1 MVVTGLSPL
10 GSTAF
15 DTAFPETAFPETAL
29 PETATPDMAPLVPLF
44 APYCGGIAQQS
55 DLLKAL
61 GFLAQGSWQGVRQLE
76 GGRTHPYHLEWHG
89 ESAPLEMLR
98 CKLLFPAMPE
108 LGYRFSL
115 QAHQLVLW
123 MVQIEGEDLPQ
134 AFWRWLLLGQSMAGE
149 A

>member
-15 DTAFPETAFPETAL
+15 DTAAPGKAPAG
-29 PETATPDMAPLVPLF
+29 MAPLVPLF
-44 APYCGGIAQQS
+44 APYCGGMAKQS
-55 DLLKAL
+55 ELLQAL
-61 GFLAQGSWQGVRQLE
+61 GSLAQGSWQGARQLE
-76 GGRTHPYHLEWHG
+76 GGRSHPYRLEWQG

-98 CKLLFPAMPE
+98 CQLLFPALPE

-115 QAHQLVLW
+115 PAHQLVLW
-123 MVQIEGEDLPQ
+123 LVQSEGDDLPQ
-134 AFWRWLLLGQSMAGE
+134 AFWRWLLLGQPVAGE

>member
-15 DTAFPETAFPETAL
+15 DTAAPG
-29 PETATPDMAPLVPLF
+29 MAPLVPLF
-44 APYCGGIAQQS
+44 APYCGGMAKQS
-55 DLLKAL
+55 ELLQAL
-61 GFLAQGSWQGVRQLE
+61 GSLAQGSWQGARQLE
-76 GGRTHPYHLEWHG
+76 GGRSHPYRLEWQG

-98 CKLLFPAMPE
+98 CQLLFPALPE

-115 QAHQLVLW
+115 PAHQLVLW
-123 MVQIEGEDLPQ
+123 LVQSEGDDLPQ
-134 AFWRWLLLGQSMAGE
+134 AFWRWLLLGQPMAGE

>member
-15 DTAFPETAFPETAL
+15 DTAAPGKAPAG
-29 PETATPDMAPLVPLF
+29 MAPLVPLF
-44 APYCGGIAQQS
+44 APYCGGMAKQS
-55 DLLKAL
+55 ELLQAL
-61 GFLAQGSWQGVRQLE
+61 GSLAQGSWQGAHQLE
-76 GGRTHPYHLEWHG
+76 GGRSHPYRLEWQG

-98 CKLLFPAMPE
+98 CQLLFPALPE

-115 QAHQLVLW
+115 PAHQLVLW
-123 MVQIEGEDLPQ
+123 LVQSEGDDLPQ
-134 AFWRWLLLGQSMAGE
+134 AFWRWLLLGQPMAGE

>member
-15 DTAFPETAFPETAL
+15 DPAPLDPAPPETAP
-29 PETATPDMAPLVPLF
+29 PDIAHLVPLF
-44 APYCGGIAQQS
+44 APYCGGIAQQN

-61 GFLAQGSWQGVRQLE
+61 GSLAQGSWQGARQLE
-76 GGRTHPYHLEWHG
+76 GGRTHPYLLEWQG
-89 ESAPLEMLR
+89 ESAPLEVLR
-98 CKLLFPAMPE
+98 CQLLFPALPE
-108 LGYRFSL
+108 LGYHFSL
-115 QAHQLVLW
+115 PAHQLVLVL
-123 MVQIEGEDLPQ
+123 VQIEGDDLPQ

>member
-55 DLLKAL
+55 DLLKVL
-61 GFLAQGSWQGVRQLE
+61 
-76 GGRTHPYHLEWHG
+76 
-89 ESAPLEMLR
+89 
-98 CKLLFPAMPE
+98 LLFTVANFE
-108 LGYRFSL
+108 CQLARLGPSHLSGR
-115 QAHQLVLW
+115 
-123 MVQIEGEDLPQ
+123 IKN
-134 AFWRWLLLGQSMAGE
+134 
-149 A
+149 

>member
-15 DTAFPETAFPETAL
+15 DTAAPGKAPAG
-29 PETATPDMAPLVPLF
+29 MAPLVPLF
-44 APYCGGIAQQS
+44 APYCGGMAKQS
-55 DLLKAL
+55 DLLQAL
-61 GFLAQGSWQGVRQLE
+61 GSLAQGSWQGARQLE
-76 GGRTHPYHLEWHG
+76 GGRSHPYRLEWQG

-98 CKLLFPAMPE
+98 CQLLFPALPE

-115 QAHQLVLW
+115 PAHQLVLW
-123 MVQIEGEDLPQ
+123 LVQSEGDDLPQ
-134 AFWRWLLLGQSMAGE
+134 AFWRWLLLGQPMAGE

>member
-15 DTAFPETAFPETAL
+15 DTAAPGKAPAG
-29 PETATPDMAPLVPLF
+29 MAPLVPLF
-44 APYCGGIAQQS
+44 APYCGGMAKQS
-55 DLLKAL
+55 ELLQAL
-61 GFLAQGSWQGVRQLE
+61 GSLAQGSWQGARQLE
-76 GGRTHPYHLEWHG
+76 GGRSHPYRLDWEG

-98 CKLLFPAMPE
+98 CQLLFPAMPE

-115 QAHQLVLW
+115 PAHQLVLW
-123 MVQIEGEDLPQ
+123 LVQSEGDDLPQ

>member
-15 DTAFPETAFPETAL
+15 DTAAPGKAPAG
-29 PETATPDMAPLVPLF
+29 MAPLVPLF
-44 APYCGGIAQQS
+44 APYCGGMAKQS
-55 DLLKAL
+55 ELLQAL
-61 GFLAQGSWQGVRQLE
+61 GSLAQGSWQGARQLE
-76 GGRTHPYHLEWHG
+76 GGRSHPYRLEWQG

-98 CKLLFPAMPE
+98 CQLLFPALPE

-115 QAHQLVLW
+115 PAHQLVLW
-123 MVQIEGEDLPQ
+123 LVQSEGDDLPQ
-134 AFWRWLLLGQSMAGE
+134 AFWRWLLLGQPMAGE

>member
-15 DTAFPETAFPETAL
+15 DTAAPGKAPAG
-29 PETATPDMAPLVPLF
+29 MAPLVPLF
-44 APYCGGIAQQS
+44 APYCGGMAKQS
-55 DLLKAL
+55 ELLQAL
-61 GFLAQGSWQGVRQLE
+61 GSLAQGSWQGARQLE
-76 GGRTHPYHLEWHG
+76 GGRSHPYRLEWQG

-98 CKLLFPAMPE
+98 CQLLFPALPE

-115 QAHQLVLW
+115 PAHQLVLW
-123 MVQIEGEDLPQ
+123 LVQSEGDDLPQ

>member
-15 DTAFPETAFPETAL
+15 DTAAPGKAPAG
-29 PETATPDMAPLVPLF
+29 MAPLVPLF
-44 APYCGGIAQQS
+44 APYCGGMAKQS
-55 DLLKAL
+55 ELLQAL
-61 GFLAQGSWQGVRQLE
+61 GSLAQGSWQGARQLE
-76 GGRTHPYHLEWHG
+76 GGRTHPYRLEWQG

-98 CKLLFPAMPE
+98 CQLLFPALPE
-108 LGYRFSL
+108 LVYRFSL
-115 QAHQLVLW
+115 PAHQLVLW
-123 MVQIEGEDLPQ
+123 LVQSEGDDLPQ

>member
-15 DTAFPETAFPETAL
+15 DTVPPGTVP
-29 PETATPDMAPLVPLF
+29 PGTATPDMAPLVPLF
-44 APYCGGIAQQS
+44 APYCGGMAQQS

-61 GFLAQGSWQGVRQLE
+61 GSVAQGSWQGARQLE
-76 GGRTHPYHLEWHG
+76 GGRSHPYRLEWQG

-98 CKLLFPAMPE
+98 CQLLFPAMPE
-108 LGYRFSL
+108 FGYRFSL
-115 QAHQLVLW
+115 PAHRLVLW
-123 MVQIEGEDLPQ
+123 LVQIEGDDLPQ
-134 AFWRWLLLGQSMAGE
+134 DFWRWLLLGQSMAGE

>member
-10 GSTAF
+10 GSTAV
-15 DTAFPETAFPETAL
+15 
-29 PETATPDMAPLVPLF
+29 DMAPLVPLF
-44 APYCGGIAQQS
+44 APYCGGMAQQR

-61 GFLAQGSWQGVRQLE
+61 GSLAQGSWQGVRQLE
-76 GGRTHPYHLEWHG
+76 GGRSHPYWLEWQG

-98 CKLLFPAMPE
+98 CQLLFPAMPE

-115 QAHQLVLW
+115 PAHQLVLW
-123 MVQIEGEDLPQ
+123 LLQREGDDLPQ
-134 AFWRWLLLGQSMAGE
+134 EFWRWLLLGQSRAGE

>member
-15 DTAFPETAFPETAL
+15 DTAAPGKAPAG
-29 PETATPDMAPLVPLF
+29 MAPLVPLF
-44 APYCGGIAQQS
+44 APYCGGMAKQS
-55 DLLKAL
+55 ELLQAL
-61 GFLAQGSWQGVRQLE
+61 GSLAQGSWQGARQLE
-76 GGRTHPYHLEWHG
+76 GGRSHPYRLEWQG

-98 CKLLFPAMPE
+98 CQLLFPTLPE

-115 QAHQLVLW
+115 PAHQLVLW
-123 MVQIEGEDLPQ
+123 LVQSEGDDLPQ
-134 AFWRWLLLGQSMAGE
+134 AFWRWLLLGQPMAGE

>member
-15 DTAFPETAFPETAL
+15 DPAPPETAP
-29 PETATPDMAPLVPLF
+29 PDIAHLVPLF
-44 APYCGGIAQQS
+44 APYCGGIAQQN

-61 GFLAQGSWQGVRQLE
+61 GSLAQGSWQGARQLE
-76 GGRTHPYHLEWHG
+76 GGRTHPYLLEWQG

-98 CKLLFPAMPE
+98 CQLLFPALPD
-108 LGYRFSL
+108 LGYHFSL
-115 QAHQLVLW
+115 PAHQLVLVL
-123 MVQIEGEDLPQ
+123 VQIEGDDLPQ